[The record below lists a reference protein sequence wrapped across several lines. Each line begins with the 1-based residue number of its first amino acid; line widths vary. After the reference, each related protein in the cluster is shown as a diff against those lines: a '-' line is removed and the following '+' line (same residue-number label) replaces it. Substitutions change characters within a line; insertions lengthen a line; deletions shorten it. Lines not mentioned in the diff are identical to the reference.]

1 MTRTLESLATAA
13 KKQQESAYVV
23 SLWEMVSIAFG

>member
-1 MTRTLESLATAA
+1 MTRTLESLATAE
-13 KKQQESAYVV
+13 KKQQKPAYVV